1 MQNSQEARR
10 AEVRP
15 LLRSLLQ
22 KTVRRGDAQL
32 AETVACRLAERGD
45 LAWLKTRAGVIAFE
59 ECWPYGTKLLNHPPL
74 VSLREIAGLTK
85 NKEAAGLGSLAHAFA
100 EGDLSVLDAAP
111 DPVAVKIVAASLTR
125 TEEFFLWAAQSCNE
139 EEHTDLLRTARTCFR
154 RASWPWDKAF
164 ASAAAYFACLGQS
177 LAVERAS
184 PATVTMLR
192 FPLWVA
198 VDKHTSVGK
207 SALRRMA
214 SQLWVPSSQL
224 EWASFYFES
233 ACCNEKSAG
242 TWWEAE
248 MEWRFRTVHLEVS
261 EAQTL
266 WDAARDH
273 VRNEVAAGV
282 ELLEAALQVADS

>member
-1 MQNSQEARR
+1 MQNSQEVRR

-45 LAWLKTRAGVIAFE
+45 SAWLKTRAGVIAFE
-59 ECWPYGTKLLNHPPL
+59 ECWPYGAKLLNHPPL
-74 VSLREIAGLTK
+74 VSLREMAGLTK
-85 NKEAAGLGSLAHAFA
+85 NKEAAGLGSLAHALA
-100 EGDLSVLDAAP
+100 EGDRSVLDTAP

-125 TEEFFLWAAQSCNE
+125 TDEFFSWAARSCHE
-139 EEHTDLLRTARTCFR
+139 GEHADLLRTARTSFL

-164 ASAAAYFACLGQS
+164 ASAAAYFACLGHS
-177 LAVERAS
+177 LAVERAP
-184 PATVTMLR
+184 PATFTMLH
-192 FPLWVA
+192 FPLWTA
-198 VDKHTSVGK
+198 VDKHTPAGK
-207 SALRRMA
+207 SALRRVA

-233 ACCNEKSAG
+233 ASCNERSAG

-248 MEWRFRTVHLEVS
+248 MEWRFRTVRLEVS

-266 WDAARDH
+266 WGAARDH
-273 VRNEVAAGV
+273 VRNEVVAGV
-282 ELLEAALQVADS
+282 ELLEAALQATGS

>member
-1 MQNSQEARR
+1 MQSNPDARR
-10 AEVRP
+10 TEVRP

-22 KTVRRGDAQL
+22 KTVRRGNAQL

-45 LAWLKTRAGVIAFE
+45 SAWLKTRAGVIAFE

-85 NKEAAGLGSLAHAFA
+85 NKEAAGLGSLAHALA
-100 EGDLSVLDAAP
+100 KGDSSVLDAAP

-125 TEEFFLWAAQSCNE
+125 TEEFFSWAAQSCNE
-139 EEHTDLLRTARTCFR
+139 GERADLLRTARTYFL

-164 ASAAAYFACLGQS
+164 ASAAAYFACLGHS
-177 LAVERAS
+177 LTVELAQ
-184 PATVTMLR
+184 PATVTMSH

-198 VDKHTSVGK
+198 VDKHTPAGK
-207 SALRRMA
+207 SALRRVA
-214 SQLWVPSSQL
+214 SQLRVPPSQL

-233 ACCNEKSAG
+233 ASCNERSAG

-248 MEWRFRTVHLEVS
+248 MGWRFRTVHLDVS

-273 VRNEVAAGV
+273 VRSEVAEGV
-282 ELLEAALQVADS
+282 ELLEAVL